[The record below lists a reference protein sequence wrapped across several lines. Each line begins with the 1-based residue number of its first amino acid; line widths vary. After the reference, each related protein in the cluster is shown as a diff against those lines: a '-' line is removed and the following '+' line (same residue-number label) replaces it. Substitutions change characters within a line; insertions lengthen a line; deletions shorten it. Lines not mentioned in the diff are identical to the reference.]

1 MDSAVRI
8 ISNPRQDRLRGNMGY
23 AYIKGQEA
31 SALDFF
37 EKRLQQTVDPEERRE
52 LTVLVER
59 LRRELD
65 RRNEPVVSPA
75 EQNGLSNAVA

>member
-23 AYIKGQEA
+23 ANIKGQEA

-65 RRNEPVVSPA
+65 RPNEPVVSPA

>member
-1 MDSAVRI
+1 
-8 ISNPRQDRLRGNMGY
+8 MGY

-52 LTVLVER
+52 LAVLVER

-65 RRNEPVVSPA
+65 RPNEPVVSPA